1 MKDYYKILGVSEN
14 VDKDEL
20 KKAFRQLAKKY
31 HPDRNQNDESAKNKF
46 QEVNEA
52 YNILSNENSRR
63 EYDEKRA
70 AFNNRKENKDFGNVN
85 KSSSKKENKSGFSV
99 GNKEEAMADLNN
111 YFSNFFG
118 FDPKSN
124 NINKDKLKRQK
135 NPIDTSNMF
144 ESFFNVKKK

>member
-14 VDKDEL
+14 ADKDQL

-31 HPDRNQNDESAKNKF
+31 HPDRNKDDESAKNKF

-52 YNILSNENSRR
+52 YNVLSNESSRK

-70 AFNNRKENKDFGNVN
+70 AFNNKKSNQDFRGNG
-85 KSSSKKENKSGFSV
+85 KSSNKKENKST
-99 GNKEEAMADLNN
+99 GNARSKEEAMADLNN
-111 YFSNFFG
+111 YFANFFG

-124 NINKDKLKRQK
+124 NINKEKLKKQK

>member
-14 VDKDEL
+14 SNNDEL
-20 KKAFRQLAKKY
+20 KKAFRKLAKKY
-31 HPDRNQNDESAKNKF
+31 HPDRNKDDEGAKLKF

-52 YNILSNENSRR
+52 YGVLSDEKSRK

-70 AFNNRKENKDFGNVN
+70 AFNNE
-85 KSSSKKENKSGFSV
+85 KENKSSR
-99 GNKEEAMADLNN
+99 NATQSSRKKEQKSNTRSKEDAMEDLNN

-124 NINKDKLKRQK
+124 NMNKDKLKKQK

-144 ESFFNVKKK
+144 ESFFKVKKK